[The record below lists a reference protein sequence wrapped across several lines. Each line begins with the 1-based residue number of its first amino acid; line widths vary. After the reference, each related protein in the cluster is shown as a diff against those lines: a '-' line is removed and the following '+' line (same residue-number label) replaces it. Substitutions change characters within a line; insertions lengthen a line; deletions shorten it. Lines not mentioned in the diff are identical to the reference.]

1 VARSTSNTRT
11 DEQEL
16 AALGYK
22 QELRRSWSGFSN
34 FAISFSIICILS
46 GGLTSFGQ
54 AWNNGGPA
62 VVAIGWPVV
71 CALILVI
78 GLCMAELVSAY
89 PTSGGLYWW
98 ASHLGSPRA
107 GFFTGWLN
115 MIGLMAAVSAVGYG
129 TATFFDAT
137 VSAYSKSWT
146 NSYSLHRIF
155 IEFVVLLIIAALLN
169 IYGSQVLAAI
179 NQFSVW
185 WLLGGVVAVIAILF
199 AVPNHHESI
208 GWVFSHRIN
217 NSGFASSHLHGFMF
231 WLYVFPLGFLL
242 TQYTIAGFDSSAHM
256 SEETEGAN
264 RAAASGLWKAI
275 LYSSVVGWVM
285 ELAFLFAVPPGTVGT
300 SASGAPLNG
309 ADAVSAGGGSVTA
322 IFSYALTSD
331 WAGFVLLLSTVAQVF
346 CTIAILTSASRM
358 TYAFS
363 RDGAVPFSRKW
374 SQIDDRQIPKNA
386 ILLVSGVALLL
397 TVPALFSVRV
407 GGGTVPLAFY
417 AVVSVTVIALYVA
430 YAIPIWLRWR
440 ARDRFTPGP
449 WNLGKHFRWLNLVA
463 TLEIAVV
470 SVYFILP
477 TTPAAVPF
485 RSGFTWKAFNFA
497 PVLTIGSLIILWVAW
512 QVSVKKWFKG
522 PIRYTT
528 VEAVAGD
535 VSEAPRDL
543 IELERALQATGE
555 TATPEEPVV
564 G

>member
-1 VARSTSNTRT
+1 VSRTTPDGRT
-11 DEQEL
+11 DEQTL

-22 QELRRSWSGFSN
+22 QELKRSWSGFSN
-34 FAISFSIICILS
+34 FAISFSISCILS

-62 VVAIGWPVV
+62 VIAIGWPVV
-71 CALILVI
+71 CLFILVI
-78 GLCMAELVSAY
+78 GICMAELVSAY

-98 ASHLGSPRA
+98 ASHLGGPKA

-115 MIGLMAAVSAVGYG
+115 MIGLMAAVAAVGYG

-137 VSAYSKSWT
+137 VSAYSTSWAGG
-146 NSYSLHRIF
+146 YSLDRVF
-155 IEFVVLLIIAALLN
+155 IEWTVLLIIVTLLN
-169 IYGSQVLAAI
+169 IYGSNLLAVM

-185 WLLGGVVAVIAILF
+185 WLLAGVVAIIAILF
-199 AVPNHHESI
+199 AVPSHHESV

-217 NSGFASSHLHGFMF
+217 NSGFASGHLKGFMF

-242 TQYTIAGFDSSAHM
+242 TQYTIAGFDASAHM

-275 LYSSVVGWVM
+275 LYSSVVGWIM
-285 ELAFLFAVPPGTVGT
+285 ELAFLFAVQPGTVQ
-300 SASGAPLNG
+300 SASGPLSG

-322 IFSYALTSD
+322 IFSEALTSD

-374 SQIDDRQIPKNA
+374 SKVGKDQVPRNA
-386 ILLVSGVALLL
+386 VLLAAGVAFVL
-397 TVPALFSVRV
+397 TIPALFSVRI
-407 GGGTVPLAFY
+407 GGGTVPVAFY

-440 ARDRFTPGP
+440 ARSRFTPGP
-449 WNLGKHFRWLNLVA
+449 WSLGRHFKWLNLIA
-463 TLEIAVV
+463 TIEIAVV
-470 SVYFILP
+470 AIYFILP
-477 TTPAAVPF
+477 TTPAGVPF
-485 RSGFTWKAFNFA
+485 RDGFSWKSVNFA
-497 PVLTIGSLIILWVAW
+497 PVLTVGSLLILWVAW
-512 QVSVKKWFKG
+512 EVSVKNWFKG
-522 PIRYTT
+522 PVRYTT
-528 VEAVAGD
+528 VEELTGNAA
-535 VSEAPRDL
+535 APQDL
-543 IELERALQATGE
+543 IELERALSATGE
-555 TATPEEPVV
+555 TPDVPAAD
-564 G
+564 

>member
-1 VARSTSNTRT
+1 VSSTTPDGRT
-11 DEQEL
+11 DEQTL

-22 QELRRSWSGFSN
+22 QELKRSWSGFSN

-62 VVAIGWPVV
+62 VIAIGWPVV
-71 CALILVI
+71 CLFILVI
-78 GLCMAELVSAY
+78 GICMAELVSAY

-98 ASHLGSPRA
+98 ASHLGGPKA

-115 MIGLMAAVSAVGYG
+115 MIGLMAAVAAVGYG

-137 VSAYSKSWT
+137 VSAYSTSWAGG
-146 NSYSLHRIF
+146 YSLDRVF
-155 IEFVVLLIIAALLN
+155 IEWTVLLVIVTLLN
-169 IYGSQVLAAI
+169 IYGSNLLAVI

-185 WLLGGVVAVIAILF
+185 WLLAGVVAIIAILL
-199 AVPNHHESI
+199 AVPSHHESV

-217 NSGFASSHLHGFMF
+217 NSGFASGHLKGFMF

-242 TQYTIAGFDSSAHM
+242 TQYTIAGFDASAHM

-275 LYSSVVGWVM
+275 LYSSVVGWIM
-285 ELAFLFAVPPGTVGT
+285 ELAFLFAVQPGTVQ
-300 SASGAPLNG
+300 SATGPLSG

-322 IFSYALTSD
+322 IFSEALTSD

-374 SQIDDRQIPKNA
+374 SQVSKNQVPRNA
-386 ILLVSGVALLL
+386 VLLAACVAFVL
-397 TVPALFSVRV
+397 TIPALFSVRI
-407 GGGTVPLAFY
+407 GGGTVPVAFY

-449 WNLGKHFRWLNLVA
+449 WSLGRHFKWLNLIATIEIVVVA
-463 TLEIAVV
+463 I
-470 SVYFILP
+470 YFILP
-477 TTPAAVPF
+477 TTPAGVPF
-485 RSGFTWKAFNFA
+485 RDGFSWKSVNFA
-497 PVLTIGSLIILWVAW
+497 PVLTVGSLIILWVAW
-512 QVSVKKWFKG
+512 QVSVKNWFKG

-528 VEAVAGD
+528 VEELTGD
-535 VSEAPRDL
+535 AAAPRDL
-543 IELERALQATGE
+543 IDLERALSATGE
-555 TATPEEPVV
+555 SPDVPSS